1 DLRVRRSRRLR
12 WEAAAGALTSPD
24 VQHAVDGR
32 GVEVLVIFLDPESD
46 VGARLLPA
54 IREPVRLLSRAE
66 RDELVRGVED
76 PPSVVRA
83 GIDEWARRAASIPG
97 VTTTDPRRVMH
108 PGVRKLLAQLRN
120 SGLEDDTSLEA
131 LAEAVGLSPG
141 RLMHAFTESTGIALR
156 PYLAWL
162 RVQRAA
168 CAITAGSS
176 LTEAAHVAGFS
187 DASH

>member
-1 DLRVRRSRRLR
+1 
-12 WEAAAGALTSPD
+12 
-24 VQHAVDGR
+24 
-32 GVEVLVIFLDPESD
+32 
-46 VGARLLPA
+46 
-54 IREPVRLLSRAE
+54 
-66 RDELVRGVED
+66 
-76 PPSVVRA
+76 
-83 GIDEWARRAASIPG
+83 GIDEWARRAASILG

-187 DASH
+187 DASHMSRTFRSKLGVTPSALRPVRCSESIRVAYD